1 MKEFLD
7 YLEKNLMC
15 YTVVDEGI
23 VEIGGST
30 FELYKP
36 AYDGALFDEDF
47 NFVGIPA
54 SDRGGESVGTEC
66 DYYAY
71 RFGGVYYM
79 LPRGKENDVKLIRLK
94 YVGQAA
100 QEIPTEVF
108 LGVHGQYEITSGSGP
123 YSEWCRKAKFLG
135 VHTLGICE
143 KNSLAGALKF
153 QEECQKN
160 GLKSVIGMECTV
172 SDEPNDYRFTVKVY
186 ARNEKGWRDLLTI
199 NKFINCDNPKYIS
212 LSDFNAVTRNNDD
225 LVLFLDPKT
234 LDYSRLKGLGLD
246 AVIYQLDPVEYTD
259 NSRDEKYLKNLKAFF
274 KDRNLVPVA
283 SIDAWYLDEE
293 YSCIR
298 PRLQSIGGTTAYDSD
313 NQYFKANDQY
323 FLELASMFP
332 DTEQGFEDA
341 YSRFTDAV
349 DLLKDIADAIDFTI
363 DVKTRHLPRYKMTPE
378 EASQFE
384 TNEDL
389 FWSLIEKGL
398 EAHPDLLEDWGD
410 DVIAERIDREVGV
423 IKLGEAIDYFLIT
436 WDIINWCHCNG
447 IMTGIS
453 RGSAGGCLV
462 SYLLGITKL
471 DPMKYD
477 LLFERFLNA
486 GRVKVSLPD
495 IDCDYPGEDR
505 PRVKKYMEERYG
517 WKQVCSVGTY
527 SALQLRAAIKDMAR
541 VYGLNFQETNE
552 MMKVFDVKD
561 RKPEDLF
568 KIACAHS
575 RVKEFVKAHPDLINE
590 VMLIMPAPKAQSIH
604 ACAMMVFPDEH
615 DMFRWVPIRKQ
626 GEDYVTEW
634 EGGEMDAAGFLKEDV
649 LGVKQFDK
657 FQDMVRLIRENEDVD
672 LDIFSVPLDDAEVYR
687 YFQNGWNED
696 NFHFGSSGLT
706 GYCKQMKPENIEDLI
721 AAISLYRP
729 GAMENNFHNE
739 YVSRK
744 EGNQNVEYFVG
755 TEAVL
760 QNTYGVFCIAEDSEV
775 LTERGLVKIQDIIP
789 GKDRVKTEDGSYQ
802 TVYLKKDNGMREVV
816 RVVSNFGR
824 EVVCTPNHKLLT
836 KRGWVEAQNL
846 VKNDELCCWFE
857 QPARIDNLTEKENL
871 EHWLIGFFLAE
882 GTCGSTPYFSVSNKR
897 VAEKIKN
904 LLLELLSDVTVD
916 IKEYPHK
923 HKSGR
928 IGVSTRVSVKSRHGN
943 NGYFNKD
950 YKPNPFIQLLKKWG
964 IWGQTCYTKRL
975 PVNYSL
981 SMLAG
986 LLEGDGC
993 LTNYTLRMCN
1003 KELLKDVYMG
1013 LQSYGVHS
1021 SFFHQKDA
1029 MAVSWNDIN
1038 HILPL
1043 RLFDTKKLKRKS
1055 STNYGWGR
1063 VKRVVELE
1071 LPKRVYDLS
1080 VENIHSFTVSGCV
1093 VANCYQEQI
1102 MQLCR
1107 ELGGLS
1113 LVEADDVRKAMVKK
1127 KYEALQQYKERFI
1140 PYYRDNYGVSQK
1152 YSEKVWDAIDKAST
1166 YLFNRCISG
1175 NERIKRHSRT
1185 NGAWHPT
1192 IAEMYRVKHD
1202 RKWAF
1207 DNGHGALHDKYKY
1220 KGYGSSWSL
1229 NEKGG
1234 LVLNEIKDIYFQG
1247 IRETLTIK
1255 LENGSKITVTGNH
1268 KFPLPDGRQ
1277 VKAENLRV
1285 GDELYLYDKNVN
1297 DWVGGNFTD
1306 QFGYLPYTPSSKV
1319 EKFVLNSK
1327 KGHEGFTTKG
1337 ETNWKKWDKYRREL
1351 KKNYCENCGK
1361 IHRRLEVHHKD
1372 GDHANNKIDN
1382 LMTVCP
1388 SCHKKFHYEMGR
1400 TVMGRKGIK
1409 TKVERIASII
1419 KNPPEEVYDVE
1430 MEDPYHTFTTEEGI
1444 VTCNSHAAA
1453 YAITGYISQWIKV
1466 HYPIEY
1472 WSVAFKYATDEDY
1485 PRYIAE
1491 INKTRVCTVKPVD
1504 INISD
1509 IDVVI
1514 DFKNKSL
1521 YWSITG
1527 VKQVAEKAATQIL
1540 KERKENGQYWSLE
1553 DFITR
1558 HKWKGS
1564 AVNTRVIQN
1573 LILSGA
1579 FDSIEGITTPQ
1590 ERVNLLVEYLG
1601 SIKSKIE
1608 EDNEILVGADRHA
1621 NDSWWWALLQKKLSG
1636 LAFFDYDAI
1645 YRRYGEGN
1653 FATNYEYV
1661 SFEECLDTDN
1671 RPNNGYVIVAGY
1683 VTEMEIKKTRK
1694 GEVMCKLI
1702 LESNYEFLEVMIFQT
1717 EYKQLESLLTGKA
1730 NLMIISGSLT
1740 WDNRKEQ
1747 NILRANYETNIVSL
1761 TL

>member
-123 YSEWCRKAKFLG
+123 YSEWCHKAKFLG

-172 SDEPNDYRFTVKVY
+172 YDEPNDYRFTVKVY

-363 DVKTRHLPRYKMTPE
+363 DVKKRHLPRYKMTPE

-436 WDIINWCHCNG
+436 WDIINWCHRNG

-477 LLFERFLNA
+477 LLFERFLNV

-495 IDCDYPGEDR
+495 VDVDYPGEDR

-552 MMKVFDVKD
+552 MMKVFDVND

-657 FQDMVRLIRENEDVD
+657 FQDMVRLIKENEDVD
-672 LDIFSVPLDDAEVYR
+672 LDIFSVPLDDVEVYR

-706 GYCKQMKPENIEDLI
+706 GYCRQMKPDNIEDLI

-729 GAMENNFHNE
+729 GAMENGFHE
-739 YVSRK
+739 DYIKRK
-744 EGNQNVEYFVG
+744 TGEKEITYWVG
-755 TEAVL
+755 AEEAL
-760 QNTYGVFCIAEDSEV
+760 KNTF
-775 LTERGLVKIQDIIP
+775 GLV
-789 GKDRVKTEDGSYQ
+789 VYQ
-802 TVYLKKDNGMREVV
+802 ENVM
-816 RVVSNFGR
+816 
-824 EVVCTPNHKLLT
+824 
-836 KRGWVEAQNL
+836 
-846 VKNDELCCWFE
+846 ELC
-857 QPARIDNLTEKENL
+857 RT
-871 EHWLIGFFLAE
+871 
-882 GTCGSTPYFSVSNKR
+882 
-897 VAEKIKN
+897 
-904 LLLELLSDVTVD
+904 
-916 IKEYPHK
+916 
-923 HKSGR
+923 
-928 IGVSTRVSVKSRHGN
+928 
-943 NGYFNKD
+943 
-950 YKPNPFIQLLKKWG
+950 
-964 IWGQTCYTKRL
+964 
-975 PVNYSL
+975 
-981 SMLAG
+981 
-986 LLEGDGC
+986 
-993 LTNYTLRMCN
+993 
-1003 KELLKDVYMG
+1003 
-1013 LQSYGVHS
+1013 
-1021 SFFHQKDA
+1021 
-1029 MAVSWNDIN
+1029 
-1038 HILPL
+1038 
-1043 RLFDTKKLKRKS
+1043 
-1055 STNYGWGR
+1055 
-1063 VKRVVELE
+1063 
-1071 LPKRVYDLS
+1071 
-1080 VENIHSFTVSGCV
+1080 
-1093 VANCYQEQI
+1093 
-1102 MQLCR
+1102 
-1107 ELGGLS
+1107 LGGLS

-1127 KYEALQQYKERFI
+1127 KYEALAQYHERFS
-1140 PYYRDNYGVSQK
+1140 PYYSEHFGVSIEYAEQ
-1152 YSEKVWDAIDKAST
+1152 VWDAIDKAST

-1192 IAEMYRVKHD
+1192 IAEMYRIKHD

-1229 NEKGG
+1229 NEKGD

-1337 ETNWKKWDKYRREL
+1337 
-1351 KKNYCENCGK
+1351 
-1361 IHRRLEVHHKD
+1361 
-1372 GDHANNKIDN
+1372 
-1382 LMTVCP
+1382 
-1388 SCHKKFHYEMGR
+1388 
-1400 TVMGRKGIK
+1400 
-1409 TKVERIASII
+1409 ERIASII

-1601 SIKSKIE
+1601 SIKSKIK